1 MADDSPFGK
10 GTFSPESTT
19 LLIKA
24 FEGAWQTVLRSGS
37 PLASAERADA
47 TREAL
52 ARYVIARVEAGERD
66 LQTLIADALASLAAS
81 G

>member
-1 MADDSPFGK
+1 MVDDSPFGK
-10 GTFSPESTT
+10 GTFSFESTS

-24 FEGAWQTVLRSGS
+24 FEGAWETVLRSGS
-37 PLASAERADA
+37 PLASAEHAGD
-47 TREAL
+47 TRERL

-66 LQTLIADALASLAAS
+66 LKKLIADALANLTAP

>member
-1 MADDSPFGK
+1 MVDDSPFGK
-10 GTFSPESTT
+10 GTFSPESTS

-24 FEGAWQTVLRSGS
+24 FEGAWETVLRSGS

-47 TREAL
+47 TREKL
-52 ARYVIARVEAGERD
+52 ARYVIARVEAGERN
-66 LQTLIADALASLAAS
+66 LQTLIAGALANLTAS